1 MILKI
6 SGALALILLPAFAM
20 ADEFVFVPNYD
31 ETKVPVYTLPN
42 VLSGVNS
49 AAEWPAK
56 RLHWHELIAKEMF
69 GRIPASAEKEKA
81 VILRTLPD
89 KSILGDKGIMRQ
101 LVIGLAGEE
110 LNLMLLLPK
119 NSTQEPVPVFLG
131 YNFEGNHTVFN
142 DPDIVPPT
150 SLMFKNKG
158 NEAWEKDRGTSA
170 KRWAVEKIIDAN
182 MGLATLYYGDV
193 DPDFDD
199 GFKNG
204 VHQRLGVPRADEA
217 ASIGTWA
224 WALSRILDILDS
236 SVTEV
241 NGSKVA
247 LIGHSRL
254 GKTSLWAG
262 ASDERFALVISNNSG
277 CGGAALSR
285 RQFGETLRRINHNF
299 PHWFCENFHRYS
311 EHVDSLP
318 FDNHILL
325 SLIAPRPL
333 YVASAIDD
341 EWADPKGEFLSCLHA
356 NPVYRL
362 LGTEGLPMKE
372 MPPLDTPSHGRIGYH
387 VRTGKHDVTD
397 FDWEQYIAFAKKHL
411 TPPSE

>member
-1 MILKI
+1 MTLKI
-6 SGALALILLPAFAM
+6 SGALALILLPAFAK

-31 ETKVPVYTLPN
+31 ETKVPVYTLPK
-42 VLSGVNS
+42 VLAGVNS

-81 VILRTLPD
+81 AILRTLPD
-89 KSILGDKGIMRQ
+89 KSILGGNGIMRQ
-101 LVIGLAGEE
+101 FVIGLAGEE

-119 NSTQEPVPVFLG
+119 TSTKEPVSVFLG
-131 YNFEGNHTVFN
+131 YNFKGNHTVFN
-142 DPDIVPPT
+142 DPDIILPT
-150 SLMFKNKG
+150 SWISKNKG
-158 NEAWEKDRGTSA
+158 NKAREKDRGTGS
-170 KRWAVEKIIDAN
+170 KRWAVEKIIAAN

-204 VHQRLGVPRADEA
+204 LHQQLGVPGADEA

-236 SVTEV
+236 SVEEV
-241 NGSKVA
+241 DGSKVA
-247 LIGHSRL
+247 VFGHSRL

-299 PHWFCENFHRYS
+299 PHWFCKKFHSYS
-311 EHVDSLP
+311 ERVDSLP
-318 FDNHILL
+318 FDNHTLL

-333 YVASAIDD
+333 YVASAVDD
-341 EWADPKGEFLSCLHA
+341 QWADPKGEFLSCLNA
-356 NPVYRL
+356 DPVYRL
-362 LGTEGLPMKE
+362 LGTEGLSVKK
-372 MPPLDTPSHGRIGYH
+372 MPPADTPSHGRIGYH
-387 VRTGKHDVTD
+387 VRTGKHGVTD

-411 TPPSE
+411 TPQTE